1 MSLQKLE
8 NNGLLI
14 KKNYDNMYRQNK
26 SFDKQNINSI
36 IKSINDNLA
45 ELTLLENQINIGS
58 NVNQETLLKQEK
70 ILKMENDKLM
80 QQLTELQYIESI
92 ISNKN
97 KIIEQTNLNID
108 EQNTNIKVLFTILG
122 FSLILFIAVMLYG
135 YKTIKLEILLFIFF
149 VLIVCFFVVYI
160 YSYNIFYFYDD
171 IQGLFGNG
179 FKRLENEIVKQSE
192 SIDKNLRVGLY
203 GDEKVW
209 EDNNCDCPPDE
220 ETEISYASDNNS
232 SEMGN
237 KVIPG
242 FYYYD
247 GSAPQQLLVPLPPS
261 TNNIY
266 KSKNYDK
273 IDWVDYSKNGT
284 IPFNN
289 YYNQHNKNDPKNI
302 LREKLNRSTHLVN
315 NETNTSGL

>member
-8 NNGLLI
+8 NNGKLM
-14 KKNYDNMYRQNK
+14 KKNYDNMYRGNK

-45 ELTLLENQINIGS
+45 ELSLLENQINIGS

-80 QQLTELQYIESI
+80 RQLQELQHIESA

-97 KIIEQTNLNID
+97 KIIEQTNLNIQ
-108 EQNTNIKVLFTILG
+108 EQETNIKVLLIMIG
-122 FSLILFIAVMLYG
+122 FSLILFISVMLYG
-135 YKTIKLEILLFIFF
+135 YKKFKLNILIFIFF
-149 VLIVCFFVVYI
+149 VLVICFFVVYI
-160 YSYNIFYFYDD
+160 YSYNNFYFYDV

-179 FKRLENEIVKQSE
+179 TQRLEDIIIKQSE
-192 SIDKNLRVGLY
+192 SIDNKLRVGLY

-209 EDNNCDCPPDE
+209 EDSNCDCPPDVE
-220 ETEISYASDNNS
+220 EEISYASDNNS
-232 SEMGN
+232 SAMG
-237 KVIPG
+237 KKIIDG

-247 GSAPQQLLVPLPPS
+247 GTAPQQLLVPLPAS
-261 TNNIY
+261 ID
-266 KSKNYDK
+266 SEDSQNYHK

-289 YYNQHNKNDPKNI
+289 YYNKNNKNDPKNI
-302 LREKLNRSTHLVN
+302 LRKKLNESNNLVN
-315 NETNTSGL
+315 YETNTSSL

>member
-8 NNGLLI
+8 NNGKLM
-14 KKNYDNMYRQNK
+14 KKNYDNLYRGNK

-45 ELTLLENQINIGS
+45 ELSLLENQINIGS
-58 NVNQETLLKQEK
+58 NVNQETLLKQES

-80 QQLTELQYIESI
+80 QQLRELQHIESV

-97 KIIEQTNLNID
+97 KIIEQINLNIQLQD
-108 EQNTNIKVLFTILG
+108 TNIKVLLTLG
-122 FSLILFIAVMLYG
+122 VFALILFIAVMLYG
-135 YKTIKLEILLFIFF
+135 YKKFKIDVLVFIFF
-149 VLIVCFFVVYI
+149 LLILCFFIIYI
-160 YSYNIFYFYDD
+160 YSYNIFYFYDV
-171 IQGLFGNG
+171 IEGLFGRG
-179 FKRLENEIVKQSE
+179 LQRLENEIVKQSE
-192 SIDKNLRVGLY
+192 SIDKNLRIGLY

-220 ETEISYASDNNS
+220 EIELSYASDDNS
-232 SEMGN
+232 SEMGE
-237 KVIPG
+237 KIIPG

-247 GSAPQQLLVPLPPS
+247 GSAPQQLLVPLPAS
-261 TNNIY
+261 VDSNDSN
-266 KSKNYDK
+266 NYDK

-289 YYNQHNKNDPKNI
+289 YYNKNNKTDPKNI
-302 LREKLNRSTHLVN
+302 LREKLGKANQLVN
-315 NETNTSGL
+315 YETNTSSL